1 MSERLLVKRRRY
13 RSTLMLMG
21 VKVKE
26 ISGSERRDGKEL
38 SGLRG

>member
-13 RSTLMLMG
+13 RSTLMLMA

-26 ISGSERRDGKEL
+26 IGGSKGEMVKN
-38 SGLRG
+38 